1 MLNLNFT
8 VVLGRS
14 DELCFADIWL
24 DGARRVYLPRC
35 WVVGVGRQ
43 DRETLVS
50 GRYWGAASR
59 KANERRR
66 GRLARGVVVFIP
78 IYKET

>member
-1 MLNLNFT
+1 MLIF
-8 VVLGRS
+8 G
-14 DELCFADIWL
+14 L
-24 DGARRVYLPRC
+24 DGAHRIYLSRC

-50 GRYWGAASR
+50 GRYWDAASR
-59 KANERRR
+59 KAGERRR
-66 GRLARGVVVFIP
+66 ERLTSVVVVVAP

>member
-1 MLNLNFT
+1 LLIF
-8 VVLGRS
+8 G
-14 DELCFADIWL
+14 L
-24 DGARRVYLPRC
+24 DGAHMVYLSRC

-50 GRYWGAASR
+50 GRYWDAASR
-59 KANERRR
+59 KADERRR
-66 GRLARGVVVFIP
+66 ERLANGVVVFIP